1 MNYDFSLSDTS
12 QLDMSGSSATGT
24 SWSNMNY
31 YNQQSTGSSSQ
42 QNFPNHLWGKQSYP
56 QSHISNSNINQTNQS
71 FTPLTTAGSYNYT
84 PTSTQEMDKLNMQLK
99 IKESQIE
106 SLDNEIVRLQESL
119 NVVNDVTVGSIPA
132 KIPTSLN
139 EVFVELSLKY
149 NSTVQELEETKLR
162 LESLITAMTLNPTNS
177 VTNNGRYDEL
187 EISHKILIKMENLK
201 KENEE
206 LMKQMSFGKVKQM
219 DIQMNLLQ
227 LENEKIESE
236 NAQLKKKNTELMK
249 KLGEM

>member
-1 MNYDFSLSDTS
+1 
-12 QLDMSGSSATGT
+12 
-24 SWSNMNY
+24 MNY

-84 PTSTQEMDKLNMQLK
+84 TTSTQEMDELNMQLK

-106 SLDNEIVRLQESL
+106 SLENEIVRLQESL
-119 NVVNDVTVGSIPA
+119 NVVNDINVGSIPA

-227 LENEKIESE
+227 LENEKIKSE

>member
-1 MNYDFSLSDTS
+1 
-12 QLDMSGSSATGT
+12 
-24 SWSNMNY
+24 MNY